1 MGSRRIKKN
10 ADHNVEGDEEA
21 SSAKECLQKDHFRSH
36 PLVDACDPGGSL
48 VQPSGRSPE
57 LVPPRLLQQQT
68 CSLHPW
74 EPKHVMPLATIGHA

>member
-10 ADHNVEGDEEA
+10 ANHNVDGDEEA
-21 SSAKECLQKDHFRSH
+21 SSAKKRLQKNHFRSH
-36 PLVDACDPGGSL
+36 PLVDACDPGRPR

-57 LVPPRLLQQQT
+57 LVPSRLLQQQT
-68 CSLHPW
+68 WSLHPW